1 MARETNHNHIVTQ
14 ELLAK
19 VCQENKDLLDEFIMY
34 LETTG
39 KKDGTILG
47 YRNDVEIFFCW
58 NLEKNKNKFFVDVNK
73 REFMFYQNYCVK
85 QLGLSSTRYRRM
97 RSALSS
103 MANYVENML
112 DDAYPTFKNLVN
124 RVEAPPK
131 SEVREKTVFE
141 DDDLQMLLDKL
152 VEEKEYQKA
161 CAVAL
166 GMATGN
172 RKSELLRFRMSHFV
186 DDNLVLGCWWKTH
199 DKLAI
204 KGRGDHKAHRYARV
218 SQLKPYLDLWIKER
232 EELGIDCDEIFVSR
246 KNGEWSSITVS
257 AMDRWANQ
265 FTQILGKH
273 FYWHSLRHYFTTKL
287 SKEGL
292 PADVIKDIIFWQ
304 SLDMVQLYN
313 DEDADDKMSR
323 YFNEDGTVKK
333 QEKGLSD
340 L

>member
-1 MARETNHNHIVTQ
+1 MARETKHNHIVTP
-14 ELLAK
+14 EK
-19 VCQENKDLLDEFIMY
+19 IKMVCQENKDLLDEFIMY

-39 KKDGTILG
+39 KKDGTIKG
-47 YRNDVEIFFCW
+47 YQNDIEIFYCW
-58 NLEKNKNKFFVDVNK
+58 NLEKNKNKFFVDIGK
-73 REFMFYQNYCVK
+73 REFMFYQNFCVK

-103 MANYVENML
+103 MANYIENLL
-112 DDAYPTFKNLVN
+112 DDVYPNFKNYVN

-141 DDDLQMLLDKL
+141 PEELQKLLDYL
-152 VEEKEYQKA
+152 VETKQYQRA
-161 CAVAL
+161 CCVAL

-172 RKSELLRFRMSHFV
+172 RKSELLRFRMDHFV
-186 DDNLVLGCWWKTH
+186 DSNIVLGCWWKTH

-204 KGRGDHKAHRYARV
+204 KGRGDHKAHRYIRI
-218 SQLKPYLDLWIKER
+218 SQLEPYLKLWKEER
-232 EELGIDCDEIFVSR
+232 DRLGITCDELFVSK
-246 KNGEWSSITVS
+246 KNGEWTPVTIS
-257 AMDRWANQ
+257 ALDGWSDQ
-265 FTQILGKH
+265 FTKIVGKH
-273 FYWHSLRHYFTTKL
+273 FYWHSLRHFFTTQL

-304 SLDMVQLYN
+304 SLDMVQIYN

-323 YFNEDGTVKK
+323 YFNEDGSVKK
-333 QEKGLSD
+333 TKTSLGD